1 MKVQYLFSST
11 SSTVA
16 DPSTVTVRIES
27 ASTSDLNVQD
37 VLTTSSSSDDEDDN
51 ALRQHNADRLSHQ
64 ISSTTNRR
72 QTSALSATNNPTRRR
87 HRPNRLSTDVTNTM
101 HVPQSRP
108 ITAVSL
114 PAKPSAFDNEWDLD
128 SAHMLVSTVQ
138 RRNPSCPSIPPAPT
152 RAKPTSQPILIH
164 QQVPTVFT
172 TTSECLGK
180 DFRPQPRRD
189 APRRSQSLAKQI
201 PMSNNPASPT
211 IPIVFLTDDVLLGSV
226 RALQNERQLCRL
238 SVDYLIDA
246 TNMRP
251 DELARKANVGARLPC
266 HCGHTHSRCTLTLEF
281 DQSYVPLTSTSN
293 PTIND
298 HNQYN
303 NSKIRELNQ
312 TQLGQVFSVV
322 NRFISKAQS
331 EDKRILIYG
340 FELTTNSPLA
350 VVAIQYLMI
359 NDEQLSLAEATSRIH
374 RLFPIIPLQHQQY
387 PIMEKRFQDYLRQLD
402 RKIFPRNFIANSIS
416 VDGSS
421 SGNETRQSPREIS
434 WESSDVSAPSTNTPV
449 TSWTTIPVPIVN
461 HNANSSRHLFPAR
474 SAWDT

>member
-1 MKVQYLFSST
+1 
-11 SSTVA
+11 VA

-27 ASTSDLNVQD
+27 ASTNDLNVQD
-37 VLTTSSSSDDEDDN
+37 VVTTSSSSDDED
-51 ALRQHNADRLSHQ
+51 HNADRLSSQ

-72 QTSALSATNNPTRRR
+72 QTSALSANHNPIHR
-87 HRPNRLSTDVTNTM
+87 HRPNRLSTDVNNAM

-108 ITAVSL
+108 ITAISL
-114 PAKPSAFDNEWDLD
+114 PAKPSAFDNEWDFD
-128 SAHMLVSTVQ
+128 SAQMLISTVQ
-138 RRNPSCPSIPPAPT
+138 RRNPSCPSIPPAIT
-152 RAKPTSQPILIH
+152 RAKPTSQPILVH

-211 IPIVFLTDDVLLGSV
+211 IPIVFLTDDILLGSV

-266 HCGHTHSRCTLTLEF
+266 HCGHTHSRCTLTIEF
-281 DQSYVPLTSTSN
+281 DQSYVPITSTSQ
-293 PTIND
+293 PTINN

-303 NSKIRELNQ
+303 NSKTRELNQ

-340 FELTTNSPLA
+340 FELTSNSPLA
-350 VVAIQYLMI
+350 VIAIQYLMVT
-359 NDEQLSLAEATSRIH
+359 DEQLSLAEATSRIH
-374 RLFPIIPLQHQQY
+374 RLFPIIPFQHQQY

-402 RKIFPRNFIANSIS
+402 RKTFPRNFIANSIS

-434 WESSDVSAPSTNTPV
+434 WESSDVSAPSNSAPV
-449 TSWTTIPVPIVN
+449 TSWTTIPIPIVN
-461 HNANSSRHLFPAR
+461 PNANSSRHLFPAR